1 MKLDDKMSGLR
12 SVFDTAAQRT
22 ADVLEGSRGFVER
35 GKLRSQLNDYYR
47 RLGRAEY
54 EAAVNGVTSMDE
66 INMLIQKITELR
78 QQQLAMEQSA
88 QRGGTV
94 TCPTC
99 GKLNSAQDAFCPGCG
114 AQLR

>member
-1 MKLDDKMSGLR
+1 MANRFDDTVNGLR
-12 SVFDTAAQRT
+12 SAIDSAV
-22 ADVLEGSRGFVER
+22 GSSMNYVER
-35 GKLRSQLNDYYR
+35 AKIRAQLNDYYR
-47 RLGRAEY
+47 RLGKAEY
-54 EAAVNGVTSMDE
+54 EAAINGVESMEE
-66 INMLIQKITELR
+66 INMLIGKITELR
-78 QQQLAMEQSA
+78 RAMYSMEQSSNA

>member
-1 MKLDDKMSGLR
+1 
-12 SVFDTAAQRT
+12 
-22 ADVLEGSRGFVER
+22 
-35 GKLRSQLNDYYR
+35 
-47 RLGRAEY
+47 
-54 EAAVNGVTSMDE
+54 MDE

-88 QRGGTV
+88 QRSGTV

-114 AQLR
+114 AQLK